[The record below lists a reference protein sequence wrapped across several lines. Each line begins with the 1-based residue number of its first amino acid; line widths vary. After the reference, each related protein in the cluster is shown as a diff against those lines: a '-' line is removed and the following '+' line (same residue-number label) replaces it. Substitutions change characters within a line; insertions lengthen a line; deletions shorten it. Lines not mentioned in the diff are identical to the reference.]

1 MAFLSQRIGR
11 IIPSAS
17 SVATQRARELAAAG
31 RDVLSLSQGEPD
43 FPTPDHV
50 IEAAHRAMRSGQ
62 TRYTT
67 IDGIPEL
74 KAAVVEKFRREN
86 GLAFK
91 PENVS
96 VGAGGKQVL
105 FNAVMASVDPGDEA
119 VIPAPFW
126 LAYRDMVQFA
136 EGRPVYVQTRPENGF
151 KIVPEEL
158 EAAITPR
165 TKWLLLNSPG
175 NPSGATYSAREL
187 QGLAQVLER
196 HPQVWLMA
204 DDIYEHVIFD
214 GREFVTMTN
223 VAPQLAARTLVV
235 NGVSKTYAMTGWR
248 IGFGAGPA
256 ELIRAMAK
264 MQIQATANPS
274 SVSQAAAM
282 AALNGPQDFVA
293 QRRDEFQRRRDAIV
307 PQLNAIPGLSCALP
321 EGAFY
326 VYVSCA
332 GWIGK
337 RTPSGATLANDA
349 DVALYLLEDAG
360 VATVHGAAY
369 GMSPYLRISIASS
382 MEHLE
387 EACRRMAR
395 AGENLK

>member
-1 MAFLSQRIGR
+1 MAFLAQRVGR
-11 IIPSAS
+11 IVPSAS
-17 SVATQRARELAAAG
+17 AVATQRARELAAAG

-43 FPTPDHV
+43 FATPDHV
-50 IEAAHRAMRSGQ
+50 VEAAHRAMRDGQ

-74 KAAVVEKFRREN
+74 KAAVAEKFRREN
-86 GLAFK
+86 ALAVR
-91 PENVS
+91 PENIS

-136 EGRPVYVQTRPENGF
+136 DGRPVYVQTRPENGF
-151 KIVPEEL
+151 KLVPEEL

-175 NPSGATYSAREL
+175 NPAGGTYSAREL
-187 QGLAQVLER
+187 QALAQVLDR
-196 HPQVWLMA
+196 HPRVWLLS

-223 VAPQLAARTLVV
+223 VAPQLASRTLVV

-264 MQIQATANPS
+264 MQMQGTANPS
-274 SVSQAAAM
+274 SVSQAAAV

-293 QRRDEFQRRRDAIV
+293 QRCAEFQRRRDAIV
-307 PQLNAIPGLSCALP
+307 PRLNAIPGLSCALP

-337 RTPSGATLANDA
+337 RTPSGATLASDA
-349 DVALYLLEDAG
+349 DVELYLLEDAG

>member
-50 IEAAHRAMRSGQ
+50 IEAAHRAMREGQ

-136 EGRPVYVQTRPENGF
+136 EGKPVYVQTRPENGF
-151 KIVPEEL
+151 KIVPAEL

-187 QGLAQVLER
+187 QGLAQVLDR
-196 HPQVWLMA
+196 HPQVWLMS

-248 IGFGAGPA
+248 IGFGAGPL

-274 SVSQAAAM
+274 SVSQAAAV
-282 AALNGPQDFVA
+282 AALNGPQDFVP
-293 QRRDEFQRRRDAIV
+293 QRRDEFQRRRNAIV

-326 VYVSCA
+326 VYVSSA

-337 RTPSGATLANDA
+337 RTPSGAALASDA

-369 GMSPYLRISIASS
+369 GMSPYLRLSIASS

>member
-1 MAFLSQRIGR
+1 MAFIAARVGR

-17 SVATQRARELAAAG
+17 SVATQRGRELQAAG
-31 RDVLSLSQGEPD
+31 RDILSLSQGEPD
-43 FPTPDHV
+43 FATPEHV
-50 IEAAHRAMRSGQ
+50 IEAAHRAMRGGQ

-74 KAAVVEKFRREN
+74 KAAVIEKFRREN

-105 FNAVMASVDPGDEA
+105 FNAVMATVDPGDEA
-119 VIPAPFW
+119 IIPAPFW

-136 EGRPVYVQTRPENGF
+136 DGTPVYVQTRPENGF
-151 KIVPEEL
+151 KLVPAEL
-158 EAAITPR
+158 EAALTPR

-175 NPSGATYSAREL
+175 NPAGSTYSAAEL
-187 QGLAQVLER
+187 AALAQVLEK
-196 HPQVWLMA
+196 HPQVWVLS

-214 GREFVTMTN
+214 GRAFATMSK
-223 VAPQLAARTLVV
+223 VAPQLAERTLIV

-256 ELIRAMAK
+256 PLVRAMAK
-264 MQIQATANPS
+264 IQMQSTANPT
-274 SVSQAAAM
+274 SVSQAAAV
-282 AALNGPQDFVA
+282 AALIGPQDFVP
-293 QRRDEFQRRRDAIV
+293 QRRDEFQSRRDAIV
-307 PQLNAIPGLSCALP
+307 PRLNAIPGLACARP

-326 VYVSCA
+326 VYVSVA

-337 RTPSGATLANDA
+337 RTPAGAVLATDV
-349 DVALYLLEDAG
+349 DVAMYLLEDAG

-369 GMSPYLRISIASS
+369 GMSPYLRVSIASS
-382 MEHLE
+382 MEHLD
-387 EACRRMAR
+387 EACQRIAQ
-395 AGENLK
+395 AGERLA

>member
-1 MAFLSQRIGR
+1 MGIIAGRVGR

-17 SVATQRARELAAAG
+17 SLATQRARELAAAG

-50 IEAAHRAMRSGQ
+50 IEAAYKAMRNGQ

-67 IDGIPEL
+67 IDGVPAL
-74 KAAVVEKFRREN
+74 KAAVIEKFRRDN
-86 GLAFK
+86 ALDFR

-105 FNAVMASVDPGDEA
+105 FNAVMSTVEPGDEV

-136 EGRPVYVQTRPENGF
+136 EGTPVYVATTAASGF
-151 KIVPEEL
+151 KATAAQI
-158 EAAITPR
+158 EAAVTPK
-165 TKWLLLNSPG
+165 TKWLMLNTPG
-175 NPSGATYSAREL
+175 NPAGGTYSADEL
-187 QGLAQVLER
+187 RAIAAVLER
-196 HPQVWLMA
+196 HPKVWLLS
-204 DDIYEHVIFD
+204 DDIYEHVLFD
-214 GREFVTMTN
+214 GRRFSTMLN
-223 VAPQLAARTLVV
+223 VAPQLRERCLVV

-248 IGFGAGPA
+248 LGFGAGPA

-264 MQIQATANPS
+264 IQIQATANPS
-274 SVSQAAAM
+274 SISQAAAT
-282 AALNGPQDFVA
+282 AALAGPQDFVP
-293 QRRDEFQRRRDAIV
+293 QRCAEFERRRDRIV
-307 PQLNAIPGLSCALP
+307 PLLNAIPGLSCEKP

-332 GWIGK
+332 GWLGK
-337 RTPSGATLANDA
+337 RTPGGQALASDA
-349 DVALYLLEDAG
+349 DVAMYLLEDAG

-369 GMSPYLRISIASS
+369 GLSPYLRISIASS
-382 MEHLE
+382 MDHLE
-387 EACRRMAR
+387 EACRRMAK
-395 AGENLK
+395 AGEKLA

>member
-1 MAFLSQRIGR
+1 MAFLSARVGR

-43 FPTPDHV
+43 FATPDHV
-50 IEAAHRAMRSGQ
+50 IEAAYRAMRDGQ

-67 IDGIPEL
+67 IDGVPGL

-86 GLAFK
+86 RLSFK
-91 PENVS
+91 PENIS

-105 FNAVMASVDPGDEA
+105 FNAVMATVDPGDEA

-136 EGRPVYVQTRPENGF
+136 EGTPVYVQTRPENGF
-151 KIVPEEL
+151 KITPAEL
-158 EAAITPR
+158 EAALTPR

-175 NPSGATYSAREL
+175 NPAGGTYSAAEL
-187 QGLAQVLER
+187 AALAAVLER
-196 HPQVWLMA
+196 HPQVWVLS

-214 GREFVTMTN
+214 GRQFATLLN
-223 VAPQLAARTLVV
+223 VAPQFAERSLIV
-235 NGVSKTYAMTGWR
+235 NGVSKSFAMTGWR
-248 IGFGAGPA
+248 FGFGAGPA
-256 ELIRAMAK
+256 ALIRAMAK
-264 MQIQATANPS
+264 IQIQATANPS
-274 SVSQAAAM
+274 SVSQAAAT
-282 AALNGPQDFVA
+282 AALTGTQDFVP

-307 PQLNAIPGLSCALP
+307 PKLNAIAGLSCAKP

-332 GWIGK
+332 GWIGR
-337 RTPSGATLANDA
+337 RTPAGATLGSDA
-349 DVALYLLEDAG
+349 DVAMYLLEDAG

-369 GMSPYLRISIASS
+369 GTSPYLRLSIASS
-382 MEHLE
+382 MEHLD
-387 EACRRMAR
+387 EACRRIAT
-395 AGENLK
+395 AGERLA